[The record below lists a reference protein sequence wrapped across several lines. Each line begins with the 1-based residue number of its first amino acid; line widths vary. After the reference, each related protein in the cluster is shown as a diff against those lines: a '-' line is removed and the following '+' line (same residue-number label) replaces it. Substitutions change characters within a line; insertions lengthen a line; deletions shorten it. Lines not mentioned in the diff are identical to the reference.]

1 MKIYV
6 IEDNQ
11 LKADLI
17 CAYLQEHF
25 TDASIRLYGSFQTGL
40 KAIETTCPDI
50 VLLDMNLPTF
60 DRGPNVR
67 EGRNRPLGGYD
78 LMRKLRLRD
87 ISTRVVVITQLE
99 HFGEGED
106 EMSFAEMTTLCTK
119 EFPSMFVGSVYLSP
133 SDNEWQDDLNNLIP
147 NNYI

>member
-1 MKIYV
+1 MKVYV

-17 CAYLQEHF
+17 CAYLQEQLI
-25 TDASIRLYGSFQTGL
+25 DASVRLYGSFQSGL
-40 KAIETTCPDI
+40 KAIEAECPDI

-67 EGRNRPLGGYD
+67 EGRNRPLGGYE

-87 ISTRVVVITQLE
+87 ISPRVVVITQLE
-99 HFGEGED
+99 FFGDGED
-106 EMSFAEMTTLCTK
+106 EMSFAELTALCTK
-119 EFPSMFVGSVYLSP
+119 EFPSMFAGSVYFSP
-133 SDNEWQDDLNNLIP
+133 SDNEWQDELNNILLG
-147 NNYI
+147 NRN